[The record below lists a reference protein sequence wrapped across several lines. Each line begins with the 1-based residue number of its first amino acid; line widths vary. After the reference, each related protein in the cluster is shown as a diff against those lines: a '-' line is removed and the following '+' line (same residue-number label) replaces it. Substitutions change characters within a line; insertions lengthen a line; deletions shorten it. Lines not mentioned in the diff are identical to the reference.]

1 MTTIIFILIAVIALL
16 VVVNI
21 AAIWMTRKGLTRDD
35 NNNMIPD
42 LLEEKMAEL
51 KQDVSIRVDRVGE
64 ELKDVG
70 KAIKEV
76 GNQIGDIPSAV
87 TGKTRPGQIGRAHV

>member
-1 MTTIIFILIAVIALL
+1 MTTIIFILIGLIALL

-51 KQDVSIRVDRVGE
+51 KEDVSIRVERVGE
-64 ELKDVG
+64 ELKDVS

-87 TGKTRPGQIGRAHV
+87 TGKTRPGRKPKK

>member
-1 MTTIIFILIAVIALL
+1 MTTIILILIAVITLL
-16 VVVNI
+16 VIVNI

-42 LLEEKMAEL
+42 ILEEKFAQL
-51 KQDVSIRVDRVGE
+51 KEDVSIRVERVGE
-64 ELKDVG
+64 ELKDVS

-76 GNQIGDIPSAV
+76 GNQIGDVPSAL
-87 TGKTRPGQIGRAHV
+87 TGKTRSGRKPKN

>member
-76 GNQIGDIPSAV
+76 GNQLGDIPAAA
-87 TGKTRPGQIGRAHV
+87 TGKTRPGRKPKK

>member
-42 LLEEKMAEL
+42 LLEEKMSEL
-51 KQDVSIRVDRVGE
+51 KEDVSIRVDRVGE

-76 GNQIGDIPSAV
+76 GNQLGDIPAAA
-87 TGKTRPGQIGRAHV
+87 TGKTRPGRKPKN

>member
-1 MTTIIFILIAVIALL
+1 MTTIIFILIGLITLL

-21 AAIWMTRKGLTRDD
+21 SAIWMTRKGLTRDD

-42 LLEEKMAEL
+42 LLEEKMADL
-51 KQDVSIRVDRVGE
+51 KEDVSIRVERVGE
-64 ELKDVG
+64 ELKDVS

-76 GNQIGDIPSAV
+76 GNQLGDIPAAA
-87 TGKTRPGQIGRAHV
+87 TGKTRPGRKPKK

>member
-76 GNQIGDIPSAV
+76 GNQLGDIPTAA
-87 TGKTRPGQIGRAHV
+87 TGKTRPGRKPKK

>member
-51 KQDVSIRVDRVGE
+51 KEDVSIRVDRVGE

-76 GNQIGDIPSAV
+76 GNQLGDIPAAA
-87 TGKTRPGQIGRAHV
+87 TGKTRPGRKPKN

>member
-1 MTTIIFILIAVIALL
+1 MTTIIFILIGLIALL

-21 AAIWMTRKGLTRDD
+21 SAIWMTRKGLTRDE

-42 LLEEKMAEL
+42 LLEEKMADL
-51 KQDVSIRVDRVGE
+51 KQDVSIRVERVGE
-64 ELKDVG
+64 ELKDVS

-87 TGKTRPGQIGRAHV
+87 TGKTRPGRKPKK

>member
-21 AAIWMTRKGLTRDD
+21 AAIWMSRKGLTRDD

-51 KQDVSIRVDRVGE
+51 KQDVSIRVDRVGQ

-76 GNQIGDIPSAV
+76 GNQLGDIPTAA
-87 TGKTRPGQIGRAHV
+87 TGKTRPGRKPKK

>member
-1 MTTIIFILIAVIALL
+1 MTTIILILIAVVALL
-16 VVVNI
+16 VIVNV

-51 KQDVSIRVDRVGE
+51 KEDVSIRVERVGE

-76 GNQIGDIPSAV
+76 GNQLGDIPSAA
-87 TGKTRPGQIGRAHV
+87 TGKTRPGRKPKK

>member
-76 GNQIGDIPSAV
+76 GNQLGDIPVAA
-87 TGKTRPGQIGRAHV
+87 TGKTRPGRKPKK

>member
-1 MTTIIFILIAVIALL
+1 MTTITIILISLIVLL
-16 VVVNI
+16 IIINVS
-21 AAIWMTRKGLTRDD
+21 AIWLTRKGLTRDD

-51 KQDVSIRVDRVGE
+51 KEDVSIRVERVGE

-76 GNQIGDIPSAV
+76 GNQLGDIPAAA
-87 TGKTRPGQIGRAHV
+87 TGKTRPGRKPKK

>member
-51 KQDVSIRVDRVGE
+51 KQDVSIRVERVGE
-64 ELKDVG
+64 ELKDVS

-76 GNQIGDIPSAV
+76 GNQLGDIPAAA
-87 TGKTRPGQIGRAHV
+87 TGKTRPGRKPKK

>member
-51 KQDVSIRVDRVGE
+51 KQDVSIRVERVGE

-76 GNQIGDIPSAV
+76 GNQLGDIPTAA
-87 TGKTRPGQIGRAHV
+87 TGKTRPGRKPKK

>member
-21 AAIWMTRKGLTRDD
+21 SAIWMTRKGLTRDD
-35 NNNMIPD
+35 NNNMIPE

-51 KQDVSIRVDRVGE
+51 KQDVSIRVERVGE

-76 GNQIGDIPSAV
+76 GNQLGDIPKAA
-87 TGKTRPGQIGRAHV
+87 TGKTRSGRKPKK

>member
-1 MTTIIFILIAVIALL
+1 MTTIIFILIAVITLL

-51 KQDVSIRVDRVGE
+51 KEDVSIRVDRVGE

-76 GNQIGDIPSAV
+76 GNQLGDIPAAA
-87 TGKTRPGQIGRAHV
+87 TGKTRPGRKPKN

>member
-1 MTTIIFILIAVIALL
+1 MEIIYILFAVIILL
-16 VVVNI
+16 VIVNVS
-21 AAIWMTRKGLTRDD
+21 AIWLTRKGLTKDE

-42 LLEEKMAEL
+42 ILEEKFAEL
-51 KQDVSIRVDRVGE
+51 KEDVSIRVDRVGQ

-76 GNQIGDIPSAV
+76 GNQIGDVPGAV
-87 TGKTRPGQIGRAHV
+87 TGKTRPGRKPKKK

>member
-1 MTTIIFILIAVIALL
+1 MTTIVFILIAVITLL

-51 KQDVSIRVDRVGE
+51 KEDVSIRVDRVGE

-76 GNQIGDIPSAV
+76 GNQLGDIPAAA
-87 TGKTRPGQIGRAHV
+87 TGKTRPGRKPKN

>member
-51 KQDVSIRVDRVGE
+51 KQDVSIRVDRVGQ

-70 KAIKEV
+70 TAIKEV
-76 GNQIGDIPSAV
+76 GNQIGDIPKAA
-87 TGKTRPGQIGRAHV
+87 TGKTRPGRKPKK

>member
-1 MTTIIFILIAVIALL
+1 MTTIIFILIGLITLL

-21 AAIWMTRKGLTRDD
+21 SAIWMTRKGLTRDD

-42 LLEEKMAEL
+42 LLEEKMADL
-51 KQDVSIRVDRVGE
+51 KEDVSIRVERVGE
-64 ELKDVG
+64 ELKDVS

-76 GNQIGDIPSAV
+76 GNQLGDIPGAA
-87 TGKTRPGQIGRAHV
+87 TGKTRPGRKPKK